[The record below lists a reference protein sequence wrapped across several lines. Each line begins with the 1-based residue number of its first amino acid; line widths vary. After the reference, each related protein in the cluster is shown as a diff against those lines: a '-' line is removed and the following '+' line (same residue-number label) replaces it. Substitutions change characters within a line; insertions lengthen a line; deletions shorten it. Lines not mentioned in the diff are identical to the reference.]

1 LVDNIYDIS
10 EFEWVAEENTF
21 YSHNDY
27 VIYSINNKP
36 NYADGR
42 RQFYILNPKTN
53 NRHRFRFKKQI
64 DGYNL
69 FVSETGFSCKIKLK
83 GK

>member
-1 LVDNIYDIS
+1 MVDNIYDIS
-10 EFEWVAEENTF
+10 DFEWVPEENTL

-42 RQFYILNPKTN
+42 GQFYILNPKTN
-53 NRHRFRFKKQI
+53 NRHRFRFKKQV

-69 FVSETGFSCKIKLK
+69 FVSETGFNCKIKLK
-83 GK
+83 NK

>member
-1 LVDNIYDIS
+1 LVDRVYDIS
-10 EFEWVAEENTF
+10 DFEWVAEENTF
-21 YSHNDY
+21 YNHYDY
-27 VIYSINNKP
+27 VIYDISHRP
-36 NYADGR
+36 NYSDSR

-53 NRHRFRFKKQI
+53 NRHRFRFKEQI

-83 GK
+83 NK